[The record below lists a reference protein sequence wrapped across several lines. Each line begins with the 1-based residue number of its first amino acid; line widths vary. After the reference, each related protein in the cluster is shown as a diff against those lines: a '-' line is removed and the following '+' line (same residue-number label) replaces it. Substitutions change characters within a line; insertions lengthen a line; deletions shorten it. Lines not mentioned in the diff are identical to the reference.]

1 MKVSQPNPIVDFIT
15 SGGSGQLTFIVPVFQ
30 RTYSWQKENCLKLFN
45 DVINGIPDENCNI
58 KKEHYF
64 GNIVYDGSEHDP
76 FTNYTKY
83 VLIDGQQRITSTML
97 LLAAIRDEEKNETAK
112 KCLESTYLKNSN
124 TPEELKLKLRT
135 EVDRE
140 AYFKIV
146 NNDLT
151 NINEDS
157 LIYTNY
163 LYFRELV
170 HKAKKTYSSEK
181 LILGL
186 RSLQV
191 ILIDLESRLPGAES
205 PQVIFESLNA
215 TGIPLTDTDL
225 LRNFLIYHISPDKQE
240 LYYKEYWLKV
250 EQNIPNE
257 RMPDFLRRYLIMRL
271 GKEVK
276 LEVEYKTF
284 TENYENLFENGLEA
298 LKELRKYSEYYKW
311 LKNPETLPLKLQK
324 TASLLREANLLKLT
338 SATPLF
344 LYLLNEL
351 ENDPAEINATIRIIL
366 DWSFRARISNIIDSG
381 EIVNLLTS
389 GILDIIKAKTSK
401 ERLSQYL
408 KFELSN
414 FRARD
419 IYASDKDFEEA
430 FSRFNFYKNYTRY
443 VQEKLAESFSND
455 THLVLE
461 TVEHILPKSF
471 DPKKWPDISEVNH
484 AKFVDRIGNLVPM
497 NKKDNVSNANS
508 GLDKKEVNL
517 EKSDWLIT
525 REAGKYKIDGKWTT
539 ESIENRS
546 RDLAKKAVEIWSG
559 PIKRTRP
566 LEE

>member
-1 MKVSQPNPIVDFIT
+1 MKVSQPNPIIDFVT
-15 SGGSGQLTFIVPVFQ
+15 SGGSGKLTFIVPVFQ

-151 NINEDS
+151 NINENS

-186 RSLQV
+186 RSLKV

-389 GILDIIKAKTSK
+389 GILDLIKAKASK

-414 FRARD
+414 FRTRD
-419 IYASDKDFEEA
+419 IYASDRDFKEA

-508 GLDKKEVNL
+508 GMGEKEVNL

>member
-1 MKVSQPNPIVDFIT
+1 
-15 SGGSGQLTFIVPVFQ
+15 
-30 RTYSWQKENCLKLFN
+30 
-45 DVINGIPDENCNI
+45 
-58 KKEHYF
+58 
-64 GNIVYDGSEHDP
+64 
-76 FTNYTKY
+76 
-83 VLIDGQQRITSTML
+83 
-97 LLAAIRDEEKNETAK
+97 
-112 KCLESTYLKNSN
+112 
-124 TPEELKLKLRT
+124 
-135 EVDRE
+135 
-140 AYFKIV
+140 
-146 NNDLT
+146 
-151 NINEDS
+151 
-157 LIYTNY
+157 
-163 LYFRELV
+163 
-170 HKAKKTYSSEK
+170 
-181 LILGL
+181 
-186 RSLQV
+186 
-191 ILIDLESRLPGAES
+191 
-205 PQVIFESLNA
+205 
-215 TGIPLTDTDL
+215 
-225 LRNFLIYHISPDKQE
+225 
-240 LYYKEYWLKV
+240 
-250 EQNIPNE
+250 
-257 RMPDFLRRYLIMRL
+257 MPDFLRRYLIMRL

>member
-1 MKVSQPNPIVDFIT
+1 MKVSQPSPIVDFVT
-15 SGGSGQLTFIVPVFQ
+15 SGGSGKLTFIVPVFQ

-45 DVINGIPDENCNI
+45 DTIN
-58 KKEHYF
+58 
-64 GNIVYDGSEHDP
+64 
-76 FTNYTKY
+76 
-83 VLIDGQQRITSTML
+83 
-97 LLAAIRDEEKNETAK
+97 
-112 KCLESTYLKNSN
+112 
-124 TPEELKLKLRT
+124 
-135 EVDRE
+135 
-140 AYFKIV
+140 
-146 NNDLT
+146 
-151 NINEDS
+151 
-157 LIYTNY
+157 
-163 LYFRELV
+163 
-170 HKAKKTYSSEK
+170 
-181 LILGL
+181 
-186 RSLQV
+186 
-191 ILIDLESRLPGAES
+191 
-205 PQVIFESLNA
+205 
-215 TGIPLTDTDL
+215 GIPLTDTDL

-389 GILDIIKAKTSK
+389 GILDLIKAKTSK

-414 FRARD
+414 FRTRD
-419 IYASDKDFEEA
+419 IYASDRDFKEA

-455 THLVLE
+455 THLV
-461 TVEHILPKSF
+461 
-471 DPKKWPDISEVNH
+471 
-484 AKFVDRIGNLVPM
+484 
-497 NKKDNVSNANS
+497 
-508 GLDKKEVNL
+508 L

>member
-1 MKVSQPNPIVDFIT
+1 MKVSQPNPIIDFIT

-30 RTYSWQKENCLKLFN
+30 RTYAWKKENCLKLFN
-45 DVINGIPDENCNI
+45 DVINGIPDKKCGI
-58 KKEHYF
+58 QKEHYF
-64 GNIVYDGSEHDP
+64 GNIFYNGSEHDP
-76 FTNYTKY
+76 FTNYAKY
-83 VLIDGQQRITSTML
+83 ILIDGQQRITSTML
-97 LLAAIRDEEKNETAK
+97 LLAAIRDEEKNENTK
-112 KCLESTYLKNSN
+112 RCIESVYLKNLN
-124 TPEELKLKLRT
+124 APEESKLKLRT
-135 EVDRE
+135 EADSEV
-140 AYFKIV
+140 YLKII
-146 NNDLT
+146 NRDLS
-151 NINEDS
+151 NIDEDS

-170 HKAKKTYSSEK
+170 HEAKKTFSSDK

-186 RSLQV
+186 RSLKV

-298 LKELRKYSEYYKW
+298 LKELKKYSEYYKW

-389 GILDIIKAKTSK
+389 GILDLIKAKASK

-419 IYASDKDFEEA
+419 IYAPDRDFEEA

-471 DPKKWPDISEVNH
+471 DPKKWPGISEVNH

-508 GLDKKEVNL
+508 GMDEKEVNL

>member
-205 PQVIFESLNA
+205 PQVIFESLYA
-215 TGIPLTDTDL
+215 TVIPLTDTDL

>member
-1 MKVSQPNPIVDFIT
+1 MKVSQPNPIIDFVT
-15 SGGSGQLTFIVPVFQ
+15 SGGSGKLTFIVPVFQ

-170 HKAKKTYSSEK
+170 HKAKKTYYSEK

-186 RSLQV
+186 RSLKV

-311 LKNPETLPLKLQK
+311 LKNPETLPIKLQK

-389 GILDIIKAKTSK
+389 GILDLIKAKASK

-419 IYASDKDFEEA
+419 IYASDRDFEEA

-471 DPKKWPDISEVNH
+471 DPKKWPGISEVNH

-508 GLDKKEVNL
+508 GMGEKEVNL

>member
-1 MKVSQPNPIVDFIT
+1 MKVSQPNPIIDFVT
-15 SGGSGQLTFIVPVFQ
+15 SGGSGKLTFIVPVFQ

-140 AYFKIV
+140 AYFKII

-186 RSLQV
+186 RSLKV

-389 GILDIIKAKTSK
+389 GILDLIKAKASK

-419 IYASDKDFEEA
+419 IYAPDKDFEEA

-471 DPKKWPDISEVNH
+471 DPKKWPGISEVNH

-508 GLDKKEVNL
+508 GMGEKEVNL

>member
-1 MKVSQPNPIVDFIT
+1 MKVSQPNPIIDFVT
-15 SGGSGQLTFIVPVFQ
+15 SGGSGKLTFIVPVFQ

-170 HKAKKTYSSEK
+170 HKAKKTYYSEK

-186 RSLQV
+186 RSLKV

-389 GILDIIKAKTSK
+389 GILDLIKAKASK

-419 IYASDKDFEEA
+419 IYASDRDFEEA

-471 DPKKWPDISEVNH
+471 DPKKWPGISEVNH

-508 GLDKKEVNL
+508 GMGEKEVNL

>member
-1 MKVSQPNPIVDFIT
+1 MKVSQPNPIIAFIT

-30 RTYSWQKENCLKLFN
+30 RTYAWKKENCLKLFN
-45 DVINGIPDENCNI
+45 DVINGIPDKKCGI
-58 KKEHYF
+58 QKEHYF
-64 GNIVYDGSEHDP
+64 GNIFYNGSEHDP
-76 FTNYTKY
+76 FTNYAKY
-83 VLIDGQQRITSTML
+83 ILIDGQQRITSTML
-97 LLAAIRDEEKNETAK
+97 LLAAIRDEEKNENTK
-112 KCLESTYLKNSN
+112 RCIESVYLKNLN
-124 TPEELKLKLRT
+124 APEESKLKLRT
-135 EVDRE
+135 EADSEV
-140 AYFKIV
+140 YLKII
-146 NNDLT
+146 NRDLS
-151 NINEDS
+151 NIDEDS

-170 HKAKKTYSSEK
+170 HEAKKTFSSDK

-186 RSLQV
+186 RSLKV

-298 LKELRKYSEYYKW
+298 LKELKKYSEYYKW

-389 GILDIIKAKTSK
+389 GIL
-401 ERLSQYL
+401 E
-408 KFELSN
+408 
-414 FRARD
+414 
-419 IYASDKDFEEA
+419 
-430 FSRFNFYKNYTRY
+430 
-443 VQEKLAESFSND
+443 
-455 THLVLE
+455 
-461 TVEHILPKSF
+461 
-471 DPKKWPDISEVNH
+471 
-484 AKFVDRIGNLVPM
+484 
-497 NKKDNVSNANS
+497 
-508 GLDKKEVNL
+508 
-517 EKSDWLIT
+517 
-525 REAGKYKIDGKWTT
+525 
-539 ESIENRS
+539 
-546 RDLAKKAVEIWSG
+546 
-559 PIKRTRP
+559 
-566 LEE
+566 